1 MNKRILN
8 KKIKRENKDR
18 INKILEELDY
28 KVVKKYFGD
37 GYFIFTFQK
46 CSVSWF
52 YLNEFP
58 NWKFGIWL
66 NDKNGY
72 SIFGEHEYLIDK
84 FKPTRTYLSEIDVSK
99 FNKKLNEILNKE
111 EMHLEYL
118 EDAEEAFQSEVKTNG
133 YNQKKLNCIRDFI
146 KNYNKNNKNIGLKLI
161 DRGYRTYPRY
171 EIIMFYFEEKD
182 LLNKEAELELILE
195 LSNSLDLI
203 YEEQISGD
211 TYIINFSKISTT
223 LMSKQ
228 EFEQSNI
235 DYDWNYKDYSE
246 YILEK

>member
-1 MNKRILN
+1 MTGVQTCALPI
-8 KKIKRENKDR
+8 
-18 INKILEELDY
+18 
-28 KVVKKYFGD
+28 
-37 GYFIFTFQK
+37 FIFTFQK

-118 EDAEEAFQSEVKTNG
+118 EDAEEAFQLEVKTNE
-133 YNQKKLNCIRDFI
+133 YNQKKLNCIRNFI
-146 KNYNKNNKNIGLKLI
+146 KNYNKNNIGLKLI

-235 DYDWNYKDYSE
+235 CYEWNYKDYSE

>member
-99 FNKKLNEILNKE
+99 FNEKLNEILNKE

-118 EDAEEAFQSEVKTNG
+118 EDAEEAFQLEVKTNE
-133 YNQKKLNCIRDFI
+133 YNQKKLNCIRNFI
-146 KNYNKNNKNIGLKLI
+146 KNYNKNNIGLKLI

-171 EIIMFYFEEKD
+171 EITMFYFEEKD

-235 DYDWNYKDYSE
+235 CYEWNYKDYSE

>member
-8 KKIKRENKDR
+8 KKIKKQNKDR

-58 NWKFGIWL
+58 NWRFGIWL

-99 FNKKLNEILNKE
+99 FNEKLNEILNKK

-118 EDAEEAFQSEVKTNG
+118 EDAEKAFQSEIKTNE
-133 YNQKKLNCIRDFI
+133 YNQKKLNCIKDFI
-146 KNYNKNNKNIGLKLI
+146 KNYNKKNIGLKLI

-211 TYIINFSKISTT
+211 TYIINFSKTSTT

-235 DYDWNYKDYSE
+235 DYDWNYKNYSE

>member
-1 MNKRILN
+1 
-8 KKIKRENKDR
+8 
-18 INKILEELDY
+18 
-28 KVVKKYFGD
+28 
-37 GYFIFTFQK
+37 
-46 CSVSWF
+46 
-52 YLNEFP
+52 
-58 NWKFGIWL
+58 
-66 NDKNGY
+66 
-72 SIFGEHEYLIDK
+72 
-84 FKPTRTYLSEIDVSK
+84 
-99 FNKKLNEILNKE
+99 
-111 EMHLEYL
+111 MHLEYL

-133 YNQKKLNCIRDFI
+133 YNQKKLNCIRGFI

-211 TYIINFSKISTT
+211 TYIIDFSKISTT

-235 DYDWNYKDYSE
+235 HYEWNYKDYSE